1 MLVSNESTSSSSSSS
16 TTTTTEV
23 EEKEN
28 QSRSV
33 LVINC
38 YGVGGCGFTIGPG
51 LAYDVLSNY
60 IVPFINN
67 NSKNS

>member
-1 MLVSNESTSSSSSSS
+1 MLVSNESTSSSSS
-16 TTTTTEV
+16 TAEVV

-33 LVINC
+33 LVVNC
-38 YGVGGCGFTIGPG
+38 YDVGGCGFTIGPG